1 MDSRQRILIL
11 IGVIACIGFAFI
23 DIYISAFIAVIIGIL
38 YMMIWIMQDSAYLPH
53 VVCSLSED
61 AKSILVENVGTA
73 PATKI
78 HIALVPLDIEYD
90 INELMPDAKEI
101 FSLETMVR
109 KGKAVVRYTSPGN
122 DHEITHSY
130 PLSGLDGEV
139 FDPLK
144 PVFPL
149 FGYKK

>member
-1 MDSRQRILIL
+1 MDSRQRLLIL
-11 IGVIACIGFAFI
+11 IGAIACIGFAFI
-23 DIYISAFIAVIIGIL
+23 DIYISAFVAVIVGIL

-73 PATKI
+73 PAVKI
-78 HIALVPLDIEYD
+78 HVALVPLDVEYD
-90 INELMPDAKEI
+90 IKELMPDAQEI
-101 FSLETMVR
+101 FSLEKMVR
-109 KGKAVVRYTSPGN
+109 EGKAVVRYTSSGS
-122 DHEITHSY
+122 DQVITHSY
-130 PLSGLDGEV
+130 PLSGYGGEA

-149 FGYKK
+149 FGYQK